1 MKNFDDFVNE
11 MESSDKFNS
20 IYQKNVSIHMTD
32 DVYEI
37 TSPEGMAAFVNK
49 IQRISLQT
57 SLDYLREYHN
67 WLNRD

>member
-37 TSPEGMAAFVNK
+37 TSPEGMAAFINK
-49 IQRISLQT
+49 IQ
-57 SLDYLREYHN
+57 
-67 WLNRD
+67 

>member
-20 IYQKNVSIHMTD
+20 MYRKNVSAHMTD

-49 IQRISLQT
+49 MQRISLQT

-67 WLNRD
+67 WLNRG

>member
-1 MKNFDDFVNE
+1 MKNFDDFVSE
-11 MESSDKFNS
+11 MESSGTFNS
-20 IYQKNVSIHMTD
+20 IYQKNVSAHMSD

-37 TSPEGMAAFVNK
+37 TSPEGMASFVNK

-67 WLNRD
+67 WINRD

>member
-1 MKNFDDFVNE
+1 MKNFDDFISE

-20 IYQKNVSIHMTD
+20 IYQKNVSAHMSE

-37 TSPEGMAAFVNK
+37 TSPEGIAAFVNK